1 MAAPPK
7 RPDPL
12 KPAGF
17 LLLIV
22 GWILVL
28 SAVQML
34 KAGAAQG
41 AFVAAGIAVEILGF
55 VLVVR
60 SHLAPKPERNQ

>member
-1 MAAPPK
+1 MTAPA
-7 RPDPL
+7 RRRDPL

-22 GWILVL
+22 GWVLVL
-28 SAVQML
+28 CALQML

-41 AFVAAGIAVEILGF
+41 GFVAAGMAVEILGL

>member
-1 MAAPPK
+1 MAAPSK
-7 RPDPL
+7 RPGPL

-28 SAVQML
+28 AAVQML
-34 KAGAAQG
+34 KTGSAQG

>member
-1 MAAPPK
+1 MTAPA
-7 RPDPL
+7 RRRDPF
-12 KPAGF
+12 KAAGF
-17 LLLIV
+17 FLLIV

-34 KAGAAQG
+34 KAGPAQG
-41 AFVAAGIAVEILGF
+41 GFIAAGIAVEILGL

-60 SHLAPKPERNQ
+60 SHLAPKLERNQ